1 MTGWARLT
9 SQRPDGT
16 RVHQILSDYQWL
28 DGENFGFGYLRVV
41 HLDYDTKKLHVRTFS
56 PFLNAYL
63 EDDPNQFT
71 LDLSVD

>member
-1 MTGWARLT
+1 
-9 SQRPDGT
+9 
-16 RVHQILSDYQWL
+16 LSDYQWL
-28 DGENFGFGYLRVV
+28 DGENLGFGYLRVV

-71 LDLSVD
+71 LDLNLD